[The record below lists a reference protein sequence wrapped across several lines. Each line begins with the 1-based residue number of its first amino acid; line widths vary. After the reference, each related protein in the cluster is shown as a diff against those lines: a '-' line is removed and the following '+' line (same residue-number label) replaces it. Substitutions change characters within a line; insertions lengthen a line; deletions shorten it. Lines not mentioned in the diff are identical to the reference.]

1 MEQDNNIL
9 KLVDELIKEERDI
22 TSNSFLSTRI
32 MASVGAGRNDEYV
45 QLLPVWK
52 TVLVSLGLFVAVF
65 GGIAAGNLYQA
76 SNNRPDVVLMNDD
89 AMEMFS
95 FFQQTENE

>member
-1 MEQDNNIL
+1 MEKDNNIL

-32 MASVGAGRNDEYV
+32 MASVDAGRNDEYV

-76 SNNRPDVVLMNDD
+76 SNSRPDVVLMNDD